1 MALTDLSQEHREEEE
16 GTGLWAWTLETPSTS
31 QSHRLGRD
39 SGFRHV
45 SPSPPSMGS
54 DIFINVFFFIVHEFI
69 FVLGTCQHSA
79 SLTER
84 GEH

>member
-54 DIFINVFFFIVHEFI
+54 DIFINVFFFHCSRIYFCI
-69 FVLGTCQHSA
+69 GNLSALG
-79 SLTER
+79 LTD
-84 GEH
+84 GTW